1 MSYDPSYRMPPRQE
15 RWPNAT
21 PAEGWP
27 SYRDGDE
34 ADRRSGADRR
44 DAHPPAAGHRQAGRH
59 AAVATATFPPAGNG
73 YGSAPDTYGH
83 GQAAN
88 GYGEAGNGYGQAA
101 NGYGEAGNG
110 YSEAAIGYGGG
121 YGATGTAAYRTGAY
135 PGGGYGGTVDGYAA
149 DSGGYPAGA
158 DDSFDGYNR
167 TEAGYGPAAA
177 TAYAPEYDWTE
188 HGYAGTEPGYAAG
201 PGDFAGNYLGPGS
214 YIEPGLADPAYSA
227 DPAFSADP
235 VLRGDPGLTAPD
247 AGVRPDRWLADL
259 EYRREA
265 SWRGPVVA
273 AVMEVLAIGVVIGV
287 STLAAGLLKARTSP
301 VGAMGTVFID
311 RTPAVLRNFALHHFG
326 AHGRAVLLLG
336 MYAAFA
342 VVAIVV
348 GVLARRATAAGVA
361 GVVAFTLFAEFVV
374 ITRPGGHV
382 ADIAPAIIGGM
393 AGVAALLWL
402 FRASAPTLRP
412 DRSAPL
418 RPELGRTRRRN
429 R

>member
-44 DAHPPAAGHRQAGRH
+44 DARPAAAGHRQAGRH
-59 AAVATATFPPAGNG
+59 AAVATAPVPPAGNG
-73 YGSAPDTYGH
+73 YGS
-83 GQAAN
+83 
-88 GYGEAGNGYGQAA
+88 
-101 NGYGEAGNG
+101 
-110 YSEAAIGYGGG
+110 G
-121 YGATGTAAYRTGAY
+121 YGAAGTAAYRTGAY
-135 PGGGYGGTVDGYAA
+135 PDGGYGGTVDGYAA

-158 DDSFDGYNR
+158 DDRFDGYSR

-177 TAYAPEYDWTE
+177 TAYAPEYDWAE

-201 PGDFAGNYLGPGS
+201 PDDFAGNYLGPGS
-214 YIEPGLADPAYSA
+214 YIEPGLADPGLSA
-227 DPAFSADP
+227 GPVLGGDPAFRDDP
-235 VLRGDPGLTAPD
+235 RLTAPD

-265 SWRGPVVA
+265 SRRGPVVA

-287 STLAAGLLKARTSP
+287 STLAAGLLKTRFSP
-301 VGAMGTVFID
+301 VSAMGTVFID
-311 RTPAVLRNFALHHFG
+311 RTPAALRNLALHHFG
-326 AHGRAVLLLG
+326 AHGRTVLLLG

-361 GVVAFTLFAEFVV
+361 GLLAFTLFAEFVV
-374 ITRPGGHV
+374 ITRPGGQV

-393 AGVAALLWL
+393 AGVVALLWL
-402 FRASAPTLRP
+402 YRASAPALRP
-412 DRSAPL
+412 GRGAPDR
-418 RPELGRTRRRN
+418 RGRGGTRRRT

>member
-34 ADRRSGADRR
+34 ADRHSAADRR
-44 DAHPPAAGHRQAGRH
+44 DARPAAAGHRQAGRH
-59 AAVATATFPPAGNG
+59 ATVAAAPFPPAGNG
-73 YGSAPDTYGH
+73 YGSAPDTYG
-83 GQAAN
+83 
-88 GYGEAGNGYGQAA
+88 YGQAA
-101 NGYGEAGNG
+101 N
-110 YSEAAIGYGGG
+110 
-121 YGATGTAAYRTGAY
+121 
-135 PGGGYGGTVDGYAA
+135 GYAA
-149 DSGGYPAGA
+149 DSGGYPTGA
-158 DDSFDGYNR
+158 DDSFDGYSR

-177 TAYAPEYDWTE
+177 TAYAPEYDWAE
-188 HGYAGTEPGYAAG
+188 HGYAGTDPGYAAG
-201 PGDFAGNYLGPGS
+201 PDDFAGNYLGPGS
-214 YIEPGLADPAYSA
+214 YIEPGLADPVLSA
-227 DPAFSADP
+227 GPVLGGDPAFRDDP
-235 VLRGDPGLTAPD
+235 RLTAPD

-287 STLAAGLLKARTSP
+287 STLAAGLLKTRFSP
-301 VGAMGTVFID
+301 VSAMGMVFID
-311 RTPAVLRNFALHHFG
+311 RTPAALRNFALHHFG
-326 AHGRAVLLLG
+326 AHGRTVLLLG

-342 VVAIVV
+342 AVAIVI

-361 GVVAFTLFAEFVV
+361 GVAAFTLFAEFVV
-374 ITRPGGHV
+374 ITRPGGQV

-393 AGVAALLWL
+393 AGVVALLWL

-412 DRSAPL
+412 DRSVPL
-418 RPELGRTRRRN
+418 RRGYGGARRRTR
-429 R
+429 

>member
-44 DAHPPAAGHRQAGRH
+44 DARPAAAGHRQAGRH
-59 AAVATATFPPAGNG
+59 AAVATAPFPPAGNG
-73 YGSAPDTYGH
+73 YGSAPDTYSY
-83 GQAAN
+83 GQAANGYGQPAN
-88 GYGEAGNGYGQAA
+88 GYGEAGNGYGQA
-101 NGYGEAGNG
+101 GN
-110 YSEAAIGYGGG
+110 GYGGG
-121 YGATGTAAYRTGAY
+121 YGATGTATY
-135 PGGGYGGTVDGYAA
+135 PGDGYGGTVDGYAA

-177 TAYAPEYDWTE
+177 TAYAPEYDWAE

-214 YIEPGLADPAYSA
+214 YIEPGLADPVLSA
-227 DPAFSADP
+227 DPAPRSDP
-235 VLRGDPGLTAPD
+235 VLRGGPVRRGDPRLTAPD

-273 AVMEVLAIGVVIGV
+273 AVMEVLAVGVVIGV
-287 STLAAGLLKARTSP
+287 STLAAGLLKTRFSP
-301 VGAMGTVFID
+301 VSAMGTVFID

-326 AHGRAVLLLG
+326 AHGRTVLLLG

-361 GVVAFTLFAEFVV
+361 GLVAFTLFAEFVV
-374 ITRPGGHV
+374 ITRPGGQV
-382 ADIAPAIIGGM
+382 ADIVPAIIGGM
-393 AGVAALLWL
+393 AGVVALLWL

-418 RPELGRTRRRN
+418 RRERGGTRRRT